1 MVLAD
6 NLDGATQD
14 YDMIMKFLN
23 PYLFPNGEREI
34 TEWMAT
40 GISLGGNTVWRLLRE
55 GTLQCNLSS

>member
-1 MVLAD
+1 
-6 NLDGATQD
+6 
-14 YDMIMKFLN
+14 MIMRFLN

-55 GTLQCNLSS
+55 GELPCFLDS